1 MIRYLTSLTPAE
13 IALVAFL
20 WALFSIAVTIW
31 LCPRLFR
38 FVDRDYDME
47 NKEA

>member
-13 IALVAFL
+13 IAIAAFL
-20 WALFSIAVTIW
+20 WALISAAVVIW

-47 NKEA
+47 NKGA

>member
-13 IALVAFL
+13 IAIAAFI
-20 WALFSIAVTIW
+20 WALISIAVVLW

-38 FVDRDYDME
+38 FVPRE
-47 NKEA
+47 WE